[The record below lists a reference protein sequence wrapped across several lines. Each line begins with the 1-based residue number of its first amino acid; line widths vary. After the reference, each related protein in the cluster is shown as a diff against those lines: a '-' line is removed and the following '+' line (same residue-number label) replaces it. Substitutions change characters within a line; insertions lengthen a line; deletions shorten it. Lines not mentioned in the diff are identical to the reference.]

1 MMLIYDVFHHSQLIS
16 WTIHPALSNLVGFLS
31 NRESC
36 VLFPSPFFATT
47 EKFLFSLRPIM
58 FLYLIVILSYKCY

>member
-1 MMLIYDVFHHSQLIS
+1 MILIYDVFHHSQLIS

-47 EKFLFSLRPIM
+47 EKFLFSKTNNVSV
-58 FLYLIVILSYKCY
+58 FNCYIII